1 MMARS
6 FSHPNFGT
14 TVRIE
19 VNACEVRL
27 IFVANNRELA
37 NDMAENLLAQ
47 LRRGGLSLNM
57 MGGKPISMN
66 FATRQKP

>member
-1 MMARS
+1 
-6 FSHPNFGT
+6 
-14 TVRIE
+14 
-19 VNACEVRL
+19 
-27 IFVANNRELA
+27 
-37 NDMAENLLAQ
+37 MAENLLAQ